1 VSAVNEPA
9 VFQVIYPGDP
19 LQADL
24 LALWQPAALEKIIL
38 IGGEQP
44 GVVWRADLPDD
55 PAASARLLTTHA
67 LSLQQ
72 TNVALDVAGPLLQQD
87 IRRASSRA
95 AAPGQVDFGVSPTQ
109 DSASAANGRYD
120 LIAQALNADP
130 HSVAFG
136 LSDEVTE
143 AAEIVSRFAGSVH
156 RLVDQ
161 FALVESSRGGNPSAR
176 TRVDWLGDV
185 QTWWLAG
192 SPAPAI
198 ADHRRVLAQAIA
210 TRQAWLRLAA
220 TLTAGAAKVGLSMA
234 AGPFNPVAILT
245 VWKYV
250 QKVIEQYRAIRIGV
264 PVEQES

>member
-1 VSAVNEPA
+1 VSTVDDSA

-24 LALWQPAALEKIIL
+24 LGLWQPGVLENTIL
-38 IGGEQP
+38 INGEQP

-67 LSLQQ
+67 LTLQQ
-72 TNVALDVAGPLLQQD
+72 TNMALDVAGPLLQQD
-87 IRRASSRA
+87 LRRASGGA
-95 AAPGQVDFGVSPTQ
+95 AAPGQVNFGIAPVQ
-109 DSASAANGRYD
+109 DSSNAAGGRYD

-130 HSVAFG
+130 QSVAFG
-136 LSDEVTE
+136 LQDELAE
-143 AAEIVSRFAGSVH
+143 AAGTIAHFAGSVH

-161 FALVESSRGGNPSAR
+161 FALVESSRGGLASAR

-185 QTWWLAG
+185 HTWWISG

-210 TRQAWLRLAA
+210 TRQAWLRLAT
-220 TLTAGAAKVGLSMA
+220 TLTASAAKVGLSMA

-250 QKVIEQYRAIRIGV
+250 QKVIEQYRLIRMGV
-264 PVEQES
+264 PVPQDS

>member
-1 VSAVNEPA
+1 MDDLA

-24 LALWQPAALEKIIL
+24 LGLWMPGALEKTIL
-38 IGGEQP
+38 IDGEQP

-55 PAASARLLTTHA
+55 PAASAHLLRMHA
-67 LSLQQ
+67 HTLQQ

-87 IRRASSRA
+87 LRRASGGA
-95 AAPGQVDFGVSPTQ
+95 AAGGQVNFGLAPAQ
-109 DSASAANGRYD
+109 DSSSAANGRYD

-130 HSVAFG
+130 QSVAFG
-136 LSDEVTE
+136 LQDEVSQ
-143 AAEIVSRFAGSVH
+143 AAETIAHFAGSVH

-161 FALVESSRGGNPSAR
+161 FALVESSRGGFPSAR
-176 TRVDWLGDV
+176 TRVNWLGDV
-185 QTWWLAG
+185 HTWWLAG
-192 SPAPAI
+192 SPPPAI

-210 TRQAWLRLAA
+210 TRQAWLRLAT
-220 TLTAGAAKVGLSMA
+220 TLTAGAAKVGLAMA

-250 QKVIEQYRAIRIGV
+250 QKVIEQYRAIRLGV
-264 PVEQES
+264 PVHQDS